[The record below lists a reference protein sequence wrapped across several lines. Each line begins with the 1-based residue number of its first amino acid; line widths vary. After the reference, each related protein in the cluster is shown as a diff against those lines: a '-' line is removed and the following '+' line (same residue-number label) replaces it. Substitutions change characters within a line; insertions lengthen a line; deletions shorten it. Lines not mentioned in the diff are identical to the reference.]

1 MPRGYDRPLY
11 IQPFDHR
18 GSFQSGLF
26 GFKPP
31 LSPAQTAEIAGS
43 MQIIYDGFRAALAGG
58 GFAVGRTAFWQP
70 LVDWKAG
77 KATREQAAARIA
89 SRYREFVDLFEGK

>member
-18 GSFQSGLF
+18 GSLQSGLF
-26 GFKPP
+26 GRKPP
-31 LSPAQTAEIAGS
+31 LS
-43 MQIIYDGFRAALAGG
+43 D
-58 GFAVGRTAFWQP
+58 
-70 LVDWKAG
+70 
-77 KATREQAAARIA
+77 ARIA